1 MKTKTLLELLTLS
14 SSLYFIAK
22 DTHLIDRFNE
32 MSGKEKDSLNN
43 FISETQFDED
53 GNELEFIDKV
63 ILKTTQ
69 AKEELEEKIEELIV
83 KFYKK
88 VNIAHMDEIKALTV
102 KLEKA
107 DRAIALLEAR
117 LNKLESKK

>member
-14 SSLYFIAK
+14 SSLYLIAK

-32 MSGKEKDSLNN
+32 MSGKGKDSLNN